1 LSRGGRNRVPYRLLP
16 VGQDLVSAVA
26 EREFRAK
33 NPDGAEAIG
42 IKGSILASVVVVITR
57 RPKRV
62 RF

>member
-1 LSRGGRNRVPYRLLP
+1 VPYRLLP